1 MSVRRGRTTGT
12 GLTAAVTRAL
22 LQQVG
27 LAGAL
32 VFLVALSQST
42 AVSPGAAT
50 PTDQPVTDRAERIIS
65 RLHCSRSGLPGDAI
79 PSRSVV
85 RPDRPGGRQ
94 ELRVT
99 SFDRGWAS
107 YTGERPGTL
116 VAVCP

>member
-1 MSVRRGRTTGT
+1 MGVRRERTTGR
-12 GLTAAVTRAL
+12 GLTAAVTRVL

-32 VFLVALSQST
+32 VLLAALSQST
-42 AVSPGAAT
+42 AVPPGAAT
-50 PTDQPVTDRAERIIS
+50 TSDQPVADRAERIIS
-65 RLHCSRSGLPGDAI
+65 RLHCSRSGLPGNAI

-85 RPDRPGGRQ
+85 RLDRPRGRQ